1 MSLTKIVECVPN
13 FSEGRDKKIIEQI
26 CSAIKTVETV
36 ELLDVDM
43 GSDTNRTVVTFIA
56 ESRYVA
62 KAAYKGIE
70 KAAELIDMRK
80 HSGAHPR
87 MGATDVCPFIPVSNT
102 TMEECVEIAKSLGEI
117 VGNKLE
123 FQSFSMNLPQLM
135 KNDKI

>member
-13 FSEGRDKKIIEQI
+13 FSEGRDKKIIDQI

-70 KAAELIDMRK
+70 K
-80 HSGAHPR
+80 G
-87 MGATDVCPFIPVSNT
+87 G
-102 TMEECVEIAKSLGEI
+102 
-117 VGNKLE
+117 
-123 FQSFSMNLPQLM
+123 
-135 KNDKI
+135 